1 MALLPHKLKH
11 HPALSV
17 FFHGPAH
24 ATPAASMSRTLLASR
39 GPFQKE
45 ACCPRLW
52 LSAIHT
58 PRLRWGAGAQWAPSS
73 AFSAAASVG
82 DGRSPLGC
90 ITRAGKRDFANAP
103 GVAKPLLK
111 RSLLPAFM
119 AFRSLNTTLRRSNSR
134 TLLASRG
141 PFQKEARGPRPRILW
156 PIVPQ
161 NSPRCKQTRPALTVG
176 RIPLRRDERAPPS
189 AEGPAP
195 IQNLYSKP
203 HKIHRP

>member
-1 MALLPHKLKH
+1 MLGVFLFWVGCP
-11 HPALSV
+11 LS
-17 FFHGPAH
+17 HGWRR
-24 ATPAASMSRTLLASR
+24 ASV
-39 GPFQKE
+39 
-45 ACCPRLW
+45 
-52 LSAIHT
+52 
-58 PRLRWGAGAQWAPSS
+58 
-73 AFSAAASVG
+73 SAAASVG

-134 TLLASRG
+134 TLLASRA
-141 PFQKEARGPRPRILW
+141 PFQKEACGPRPRILW

>member
-17 FFHGPAH
+17 FFHSPAH
-24 ATPAASMSRTLLASR
+24 ATPAAK
-39 GPFQKE
+39 Q
-45 ACCPRLW
+45 
-52 LSAIHT
+52 
-58 PRLRWGAGAQWAPSS
+58 
-73 AFSAAASVG
+73 
-82 DGRSPLGC
+82 
-90 ITRAGKRDFANAP
+90 FANAP
-103 GVAKPLLK
+103 GVARPLPK
-111 RSLLPAFM
+111 RSLRPAFMVFRSLNTTLRRACRARSYRRVASSKRKPAACVYGFPQSQYHSAVKQFAHAPDVARLLPKRSLRPAFM
-119 AFRSLNTTLRRSNSR
+119 AFRSLNTTLWRSNSR
-134 TLLASRG
+134 TLLSPRG
-141 PFQKEARGPRPRILW
+141 PFQKEACGPRPRILW

-161 NSPRCKQTRPALTVG
+161 TSSRCKQTRPALTVG

>member
-1 MALLPHKLKH
+1 ML
-11 HPALSV
+11 
-17 FFHGPAH
+17 
-24 ATPAASMSRTLLASR
+24 
-39 GPFQKE
+39 
-45 ACCPRLW
+45 CPTRQQNESQDFSW
-52 LSAIHT
+52 LSSLTHSNFVPHYLYSFTAPLM
-58 PRLRWGAGAQWAPSS
+58 PRLRWGAGAQWAPPS
-73 AFSAAASVG
+73 A
-82 DGRSPLGC
+82 D
-90 ITRAGKRDFANAP
+90 RAGRRDFANAP
-103 GVAKPLLK
+103 GVARPLLK
-111 RSLLPAFM
+111 RSLRPAFM

-141 PFQKEARGPRPRILW
+141 PFQKEACGPRPRILW

>member
-1 MALLPHKLKH
+1 ML
-11 HPALSV
+11 
-17 FFHGPAH
+17 
-24 ATPAASMSRTLLASR
+24 
-39 GPFQKE
+39 
-45 ACCPRLW
+45 CPTRQQNESQDFSW
-52 LSAIHT
+52 LSSLTNSNIIPHYLYSFTAPLM
-58 PRLRWGAGAQWAPSS
+58 PRLRRACRARSYRRGTSSKKKLAARVYGFPQSRCHNCGEHVAHAPIVAG
-73 AFSAAASVG
+73 
-82 DGRSPLGC
+82 
-90 ITRAGKRDFANAP
+90 
-103 GVAKPLLK
+103 LLPK
-111 RSLLPAFM
+111 RSLRPAFM

-134 TLLASRG
+134 TLLSPRG
-141 PFQKEARGPRPRILW
+141 FFQKEACGPRPRILW

>member
-1 MALLPHKLKH
+1 MGQRPTTLTLPLVGVSQREARETAKRFSRPVAQL
-11 HPALSV
+11 PSQSRLPPCQLSRRESQV
-17 FFHGPAH
+17 SPPPLGGAGAQWAPFSAWSPLPRRSVMDAAH
-24 ATPAASMSRTLLASR
+24 WAASPEPAGETSRTLLASR

-45 ACCPRLW
+45 AC
-52 LSAIHT
+52 
-58 PRLRWGAGAQWAPSS
+58 
-73 AFSAAASVG
+73 
-82 DGRSPLGC
+82 
-90 ITRAGKRDFANAP
+90 
-103 GVAKPLLK
+103 
-111 RSLLPAFM
+111 
-119 AFRSLNTTLRRSNSR
+119 
-134 TLLASRG
+134 
-141 PFQKEARGPRPRILW
+141 GPRPRILW